1 MGFIEYEQVEQAYLD
16 RRRLR
21 PSAGWKLLWAM
32 GVGAVISGDFAGW
45 NLGLPVAGFWGFVL
59 STLIVATMYVCMV
72 FSIAELSASLPFA
85 GGFFSFARHA
95 LGPFG
100 GFVCGMTDVIEYV
113 LSPAVIVYF
122 IAEYMQPVFPGVS
135 PPVWWIVFYVLFV
148 GINVWGAGITFRV
161 GLMVTLVALAVLIG
175 FFASV
180 LWTGAFDSELLFNI
194 PAETGRDPRGLT
206 HGWPGVL
213 LAMPFAIWLFLGI
226 EQLPV
231 AAEETHDVV
240 RDMPKA
246 LVWSLVTLLVLG
258 LATVVLNSGVGG
270 GAVAI
275 GRSGAPLNDGF
286 LATLGHGY
294 APPWFLSLAA
304 VAGLVASFHS
314 LIYAYGRVLFALSR
328 AGYIPRWLSL
338 TTSRHTPGWALVA
351 GGVVGLGCTFLL
363 HQASGTGV
371 GSALLNMAVFGA
383 VISYT
388 LVMVSFIKLRITQ
401 PDLPRPY
408 RSPLGVPG
416 AVVGAVVACFALSAT
431 MLSPDYLPAVLG
443 VALFL
448 AVAIVYFWLYSRR
461 RLVAQAPEEEVA
473 LLQAAERELH
483 GDAPDMTR

>member
-1 MGFIEYEQVEQAYLD
+1 MSFIQYEQVEQAYLE
-16 RRRLR
+16 RRQLR

-45 NLGLPVAGFWGFVL
+45 NSGLPIAGFWGFVL

-72 FSIAELSASLPFA
+72 FSIAELSAALPFA

-113 LSPAVIVYF
+113 MSPAVIVYF
-122 IAEYMQPVFPGVS
+122 IAGYMQPALPGV
-135 PPVWWIVFYVLFV
+135 PAEVWWILFYVVFV
-148 GINVWGAGITFRV
+148 GINVRGVGITLRV
-161 GLMVTLVALAVLIG
+161 GMFVTLVALAVLVG

-180 LWTGAFDSELLFNI
+180 FFSGAFAADLLFNI
-194 PAETGRDPRGLT
+194 PAEPGIDRRGLT
-206 HGWPGVL
+206 HGWSGVL

-246 LVWSLVTLLVLG
+246 LVWSLATLLVLG

-270 GAVAI
+270 GAAAI
-275 GRSGAPLNDGF
+275 GKSAAPLNDGF
-286 LATLGHGY
+286 LATMSASY
-294 APPWFLSLAA
+294 APQWFLSLAA
-304 VAGLVASFHS
+304 VAGLAASFHS

-328 AGYIPRWLSL
+328 AGYIPRWLSV
-338 TTSRHTPGWALVA
+338 TNRRHTPGWALVA
-351 GGVVGLGCTFLL
+351 GGGVGLGCTFLL
-363 HQASGTGV
+363 SAANKTV
-371 GSALLNMAVFGA
+371 GAALLNMAVFGA
-383 VISYT
+383 VISYM
-388 LVMVSFIKLRITQ
+388 LVMVSFVKLRITQ

-416 AVVGAVVACFALSAT
+416 AVVGATIAGFALAAT
-431 MLSPDYLPAVLG
+431 MLSRDHQPAVLG

-448 AVAIVYFWLYSRR
+448 GVTIVYFWLYSRR
-461 RLVAQAPEEEVA
+461 RLVAQAPEEQIA
-473 LLQAAERELH
+473 MLRAAERALH
-483 GDAPDMTR
+483 SDAAEN

>member
-1 MGFIEYEQVEQAYLD
+1 MGYIEYEQVEDAYLE

-45 NLGLPVAGFWGFVL
+45 NAGLPVAGFWGFVL
-59 STLIVATMYVCMV
+59 ATLVVAAMYVCMV
-72 FSIAELSASLPFA
+72 FSIAELTAALPFA

-122 IAEYMQPVFPGVS
+122 IAGYLAPVFPGV
-135 PPVWWIVFYVLFV
+135 PAPVWWIVFYVAFV
-148 GINVWGAGITFRV
+148 GVNIWGVEITFRV
-161 GLMVTLVALAVLIG
+161 GLLVTLIAIAVLVG

-180 LWTGAFDSELLFNI
+180 LWSGAFDPDLLFNVA
-194 PAETGRDPRGLT
+194 AEPGRDPRGLT
-206 HGWPGVL
+206 HGWPGAL

-246 LVWSLVTLLVLG
+246 LAWSMATLLVLG
-258 LATVVLNSGVGG
+258 LATVVLNTGVGG
-270 GAVAI
+270 GAAAI
-275 GRSGAPLNDGF
+275 GKSAAPLNDGF
-286 LATLGHGY
+286 VATLGSGV
-294 APPWFLSLAA
+294 ATPWFLSLAA
-304 VAGLVASFHS
+304 LAGLVASFHS

-338 TTSRHTPGWALVA
+338 TSRRHTPAWALLA
-351 GGVVGLGCTFLL
+351 GGVIGLGCTFLL
-363 HQASGTGV
+363 QAASNTRV

-383 VISYT
+383 VISYM
-388 LVMVSFIKLRITQ
+388 LVMVSFIKLRIAR

-416 AVVGAVVACFALSAT
+416 AFVGASIAGCSLLAT
-431 MLSPDYLPAVLG
+431 LLSPDYRPAVLG

-448 AVAIVYFWLYSRR
+448 AAAIAYFWLYSRR

-473 LLQAAERELH
+473 MLRAAERELH
-483 GDAPDMTR
+483 GQASTD